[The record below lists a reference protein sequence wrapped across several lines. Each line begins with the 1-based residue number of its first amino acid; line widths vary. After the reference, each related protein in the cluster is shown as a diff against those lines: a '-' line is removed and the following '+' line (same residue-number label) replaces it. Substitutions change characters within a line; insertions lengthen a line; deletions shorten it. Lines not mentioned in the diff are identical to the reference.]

1 MMLLS
6 PGLFLGK
13 LSRRTFGWMRVN
25 ISFSVGLVKIKYADK
40 IQFFLNSINIEV
52 GKYIFFE
59 KKCKNVKRSVD
70 LLVFCLYKRSCSAVG
85 PIV

>member
-59 KKCKNVKRSVD
+59 KK
-70 LLVFCLYKRSCSAVG
+70 
-85 PIV
+85 